1 MGGSRHRSTVPGRFA
16 PRPAL
21 SGFMIATDT
30 GLWICIGGGN
40 QRRLSSP

>member
-21 SGFMIATDT
+21 SGSMIATDT
-30 GLWICIGGGN
+30 SFWICIGGGN
-40 QRRLSSP
+40 QRWFSSP